1 MALKYEIE
9 TLDGLDA
16 SVAALYEKAGDKY
29 RLSVDGLPK
38 GEDVAG
44 LKAKNEELIAERREA
59 QKRAKAAEEAAQ
71 LAAEEAA
78 RKGGDVAALEKSWQE
93 KLAKREAELSEQIAK
108 MSGAVT
114 AMTVDAAASRL
125 ASELAVEGAAPVLLP
140 HIRARL
146 AAEERDGQ
154 YITVVRDSAGKPSA
168 LTTEELKAEMSSNPA
183 FARVI
188 AGSKA
193 NGGVTDSGAGGNTQ
207 GGRAAKNVTRAQF
220 NALDE
225 TSKMGH
231 IKAGGTVTD

>member
-1 MALKYEIE
+1 MALKYEID
-9 TLDGLDA
+9 TIDGLDA
-16 SVAALYEKAGDKY
+16 SIAGLYEKAGEKY

-78 RKGGDVAALEKSWQE
+78 RKGGDVAALEKSWQD
-93 KLAKREAELSEQIAK
+93 KLARREADLSDQIAK

-154 YITVVRDSAGKPSA
+154 YITVVRDAAGKPSA
-168 LTTEELKAEMSSNPA
+168 LTVDELKAELSSNPA

-193 NGGVTDSGAGGNTQ
+193 NGGATGGAP
-207 GGRAAKNVTRAQF
+207 AAGAVGSATEAMMKLPPVERMNAARNAQ
-220 NALDE
+220 
-225 TSKMGH
+225 K
-231 IKAGGTVTD
+231 

>member
-9 TLDGLDA
+9 TIDGLDE
-16 SVAALYEKAGDKY
+16 SVAALYEKDGNKY

-59 QKRAKAAEEAAQ
+59 QKRAKSAEEAAQ

-78 RKGGDVAALEKSWQE
+78 RKGGDVAALEKSWQD
-93 KLAKREAELSEQIAK
+93 KLARREAELLSQIER
-108 MSGAVT
+108 MGSSVT
-114 AMTVDAAASRL
+114 AMTVDAVASRL
-125 ASELAVEGAAPVLLP
+125 AADMAVEGSAPVLLP

-146 AAEERDGQ
+146 AAEEREGQ
-154 YITVVRDSAGKPSA
+154 YITVVRDSDGKPSA
-168 LTTEELKAEMSSNPA
+168 LSIDELKAELSNNPA

-193 NGGVTDSGAGGNTQ
+193 SGGVP
-207 GGRAAKNVTRAQF
+207 GGRPGVGGSASAVEEMMKLPPVERMNAARNAQ
-220 NALDE
+220 
-225 TSKMGH
+225 K
-231 IKAGGTVTD
+231 